1 MVGILKQEV
10 GLLCTH
16 VPDAVSACL
25 LHICGIGLATHLQ
38 ELTQQP
44 DLLHFKPDSP
54 LLALPPNVGRSAELL
69 HMPKLN
75 SGMGIA
81 VSLVAFQV

>member
-16 VPDAVSACL
+16 MPDAVSACL

-38 ELTQQP
+38 ELT
-44 DLLHFKPDSP
+44 H
-54 LLALPPNVGRSAELL
+54 VGRSAELL
-69 HMPKLN
+69 LMPKLN

-81 VSLVAFQV
+81 VSLVAVQV